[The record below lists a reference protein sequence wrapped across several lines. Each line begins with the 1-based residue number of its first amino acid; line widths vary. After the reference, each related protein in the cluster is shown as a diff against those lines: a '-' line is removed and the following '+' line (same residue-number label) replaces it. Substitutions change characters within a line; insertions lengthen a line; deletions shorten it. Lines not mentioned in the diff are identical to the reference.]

1 MRKKTIVLTI
11 LLAIL
16 LVPIFGAGVK
26 MLEFRKY
33 YGEAEPLVQIIW
45 PLANEMESYFSER
58 GTFPESLDDIASF
71 SPDLD
76 LSPLDDYDPVLNTG
90 EDPLFLLR
98 VNDRYSFAI
107 SRDFVPSWVTRDQ
120 AEQGEALNP

>member
-1 MRKKTIVLTI
+1 
-11 LLAIL
+11 
-16 LVPIFGAGVK
+16 